1 MSDFLS
7 NEPMLDVFV
16 FETAQNIEQLEK
28 IMLTGERR
36 QGFAKEDIDEIF
48 RIMHTIKG
56 SASMMSFGAVAAL
69 AHRIE
74 DLFFFIRDNPDT
86 AYDGPE
92 IADIVLAAVDHIRG
106 ELERIKAGDGEEA
119 EASDLIGRIEAAL
132 VSIRSRGPS
141 APAVA
146 DAAPEPGQSVSA
158 AANLFRAAFRFQEG
172 CGMENI
178 RAFNLVYQ
186 LQEHAADIRHR
197 PEDIDSEAGLQAI
210 RKDGFVVYFRT
221 DMSEEDAS
229 AFFNREA
236 FLEDLELQRYE
247 NESRFELESGG
258 SAAEDAG
265 AQNAG
270 PAAKQGQ
277 NGAAHQSMISV
288 AVSKLDHLM
297 DMIGELVIAES
308 MVVDNPDLSGL
319 ALENFQ
325 KAAHQLRKITGELQD
340 LAMSMRMV
348 PLTNTFQKMNRIVR
362 DMSRKF
368 GKDVHLEITGADTEV
383 DKNIIDHI
391 SEPLMHLVR
400 NALDHGIEPAEERI
414 AKGKPT
420 QATVKLGA
428 LNESGEIQIF
438 VRDDGKGLNRKKILA
453 RGRENGLLTK
463 PEEEMT
469 DREIYHLIFHPGF
482 STSDT
487 VTEYSGRGVGM
498 DVVLKNIEDLGGRVT
513 IESAEDQGTQF
524 TIHFPMTLAIIEGMN
539 IRVGDSVYTLPITS
553 IKESLKPR
561 EEDIVRDPEGNEMIL
576 FRGECCPI
584 IRLHRLYSVP
594 ARAEEITDGI
604 IVMVESGEKIV
615 GVFIDELI
623 GENQVVVKALPRY
636 INAITGIAGCTILGD
651 GSISLI
657 LDAAGLAA

>member
-28 IMLTGERR
+28 IMLSGEQR

-106 ELERIKAGDGEEA
+106 ELERIKAGDGEER
-119 EASDLIGRIEAAL
+119 EAPALIGRIEAAL
-132 VSIRSRGPS
+132 ASIRPREPS
-141 APAVA
+141 APDIAQA
-146 DAAPEPGQSVSA
+146 EAAPEPGQSVS

-186 LQEHAADIRHR
+186 LQERAADIRHR
-197 PEDIDSEAGLQAI
+197 PEDIDSEAGLQGI
-210 RKDGFVVYFRT
+210 RKDGFVIYFRT
-221 DMSEEDAS
+221 DMSEDDAR
-229 AFFNREA
+229 AFFDHEA
-236 FLEDLELQRYE
+236 FLEDFELQRYE
-247 NESRFELESGG
+247 DESRFELESGG
-258 SAAEDAG
+258 SAAADAG

-270 PAAKQGQ
+270 AARPGQ

-288 AVSKLDHLM
+288 TVSKLDHLM

-368 GKDVHLEITGADTEV
+368 GKDVLLEITGADTEV

-414 AKGKPT
+414 AKGKPSR
-420 QATVKLGA
+420 ATVRLGA
-428 LNESGEIQIF
+428 LNEGGEIQIF

-513 IESAEDQGTQF
+513 IESGEDQGTQF

-561 EEDIVRDPEGNEMIL
+561 AEDIVRDPEGNEMIL
-576 FRGECCPI
+576 FRGECCSI
-584 IRLHRLYSVP
+584 IRLHRLYDVP
-594 ARAEEITDGI
+594 AQAEEITDGI
-604 IVMVESGEKIV
+604 IVMVESREKII